1 MKYKGVLLGIGENKM
16 IDKVNGLFLII
27 VLLEYIRELI

>member
-1 MKYKGVLLGIGENKM
+1 MKYKGVLLDIRENKM
-16 IDKVNGLFLII
+16 IDKVNGVFVIV